1 MDPDK
6 DTAEL
11 NAMLTADRHAAAQER
26 DAARARLAALAE
38 QVGHVEQVEQVG
50 HVEQVAQVEHVEHVE
65 HVEQGGHVG
74 QAEEVGQVAQVMR
87 EETDLIDYLTGRH
100 DFVLEDME
108 ASLHP
113 DDLCSFLDQRLTEYI
128 ASADSLQKVK
138 GFSSVAVEVND
149 FRLSC

>member
-38 QVGHVEQVEQVG
+38 QVGHVEQVE
-50 HVEQVAQVEHVEHVE
+50 HVEQAGQAAQVEQARQ
-65 HVEQGGHVG
+65 VEQVEQVG
-74 QAEEVGQVAQVMR
+74 QAQVGQVIR

-100 DFVLEDME
+100 DAHDFVLEDME
-108 ASLHP
+108 GSLHP
-113 DDLCSFLDQRLTEYI
+113 DDLCSFLEQHLTEYI

-138 GFSSVAVEVND
+138 GFNSVAVEVND